1 MLVLRASIWCR
12 AHQISSL
19 TNFFQLLHSTKHSTK
34 FRRLFLRAD
43 APSPHSHLNPKP
55 RATKCTEVPPGQ
67 RRTPG
72 AKPLLS
78 QRDSRMTFVVRRTP
92 GANPL
97 ISSRNCTQRG
107 AVEMGA
113 AREEE
118 RGEQGGCRCGQVALA
133 TDKTTSA
140 LAAVERSGPS
150 HAPDARRSK
159 VRKQAAAKH

>member
-92 GANPL
+92 GANSL

-107 AVEMGA
+107 WPSTPPSRSSTLSLIRWEMQWVG
-113 AREEE
+113 RFEH
-118 RGEQGGCRCGQVALA
+118 RGVRDRGCFMC
-133 TDKTTSA
+133 
-140 LAAVERSGPS
+140 E
-150 HAPDARRSK
+150 
-159 VRKQAAAKH
+159 